1 MSASLQ
7 LDRDHATNP
16 LDILEQII
24 ASNEWAF
31 ERRSDG
37 EMAAEAPGKWCD
49 YGLHF
54 SWSHEI
60 SAMAFTCAFDLKVPA
75 ESRDKLYEL
84 LALANDRLWIGHFGI
99 EAEDGVPALELF
111 RTHKVD
117 VVLLDVMMIEL
128 DGFAVCSTIRGMPN
142 GEHIPIMMMTGL
154 DDTVSINTAY
164 DAGATDFVTK
174 PINYGVLTHRVRYML
189 RAARIADELR
199 RSEARLRLVTW
210 PSPSRISARIA
221 VGAV

>member
-7 LDRDHATNP
+7 FERDRSANP

-24 ASNEWAF
+24 AANEWAF

-60 SAMAFTCAFDLKVPA
+60 SAMSFTCAFDLKVPA
-75 ESRDKLYEL
+75 ERREKLYEL

-99 EAEDGVPALELF
+99 EAEDGVPVF
-111 RTHKVD
+111 RHS
-117 VVLLDVMMIEL
+117 VLL
-128 DGFAVCSTIRGMPN
+128 RG
-142 GEHIPIMMMTGL
+142 
-154 DDTVSINTAY
+154 
-164 DAGATDFVTK
+164 
-174 PINYGVLTHRVRYML
+174 
-189 RAARIADELR
+189 
-199 RSEARLRLVTW
+199 
-210 PSPSRISARIA
+210 SPSASAESLEDMVDIA
-221 VGAV
+221 ITECERFFPAFQFVLWGGKSPADALAAAMLDCVGEA

>member
-7 LDRDHATNP
+7 FERERSSNP

-24 ASNEWAF
+24 AANEWAF

-60 SAMAFTCAFDLKVPA
+60 SAMAFTCAFDMKVPA
-75 ESRDKLYEL
+75 EARDKLYEL

-99 EAEDGVPALELF
+99 EVEDGVPVF
-111 RTHKVD
+111 RHS
-117 VVLLDVMMIEL
+117 VLL
-128 DGFAVCSTIRGMPN
+128 RG
-142 GEHIPIMMMTGL
+142 
-154 DDTVSINTAY
+154 
-164 DAGATDFVTK
+164 
-174 PINYGVLTHRVRYML
+174 
-189 RAARIADELR
+189 
-199 RSEARLRLVTW
+199 
-210 PSPSRISARIA
+210 SPSASAESLEDMVDIA
-221 VGAV
+221 ITECERFFPAFQFVLWGGKAPAEALAASMLDCVGEA

>member
-7 LDRDHATNP
+7 LDRERSSNP

-24 ASNEWAF
+24 AANEWAF

-75 ESRDKLYEL
+75 DRRDKLYEL

-99 EAEDGVPALELF
+99 EMEDGVPVF
-111 RTHKVD
+111 RHS
-117 VVLLDVMMIEL
+117 VLL
-128 DGFAVCSTIRGMPN
+128 RG
-142 GEHIPIMMMTGL
+142 
-154 DDTVSINTAY
+154 
-164 DAGATDFVTK
+164 
-174 PINYGVLTHRVRYML
+174 
-189 RAARIADELR
+189 
-199 RSEARLRLVTW
+199 
-210 PSPSRISARIA
+210 SPSASAESLEDMVDIA
-221 VGAV
+221 ITECERFFPAFQFVLWGGKAPAEALAASMLDCVGEA

>member
-7 LDRDHATNP
+7 LDRDRATNP

-60 SAMAFTCAFDLKVPA
+60 SAMAFTCAFDMKVPA
-75 ESRDKLYEL
+75 EARDKLYEL

-99 EAEDGVPALELF
+99 ESEDGVPVF
-111 RTHKVD
+111 RHS
-117 VVLLDVMMIEL
+117 VLLRGAQGASAESLEDMVDIAITECERFFPAFQFVLWGGKAPAEALAASML
-128 DGFAVCSTIRGMPN
+128 DCV
-142 GEHIPIMMMTGL
+142 GE
-154 DDTVSINTAY
+154 A
-164 DAGATDFVTK
+164 
-174 PINYGVLTHRVRYML
+174 
-189 RAARIADELR
+189 
-199 RSEARLRLVTW
+199 
-210 PSPSRISARIA
+210 
-221 VGAV
+221 

>member
-7 LDRDHATNP
+7 LDRDRSSNP

-24 ASNEWAF
+24 AANEWAF

-75 ESRDKLYEL
+75 ERREKLYEL

-99 EAEDGVPALELF
+99 EADDGVPVF
-111 RTHKVD
+111 RHS
-117 VVLLDVMMIEL
+117 VLL
-128 DGFAVCSTIRGMPN
+128 RG
-142 GEHIPIMMMTGL
+142 
-154 DDTVSINTAY
+154 
-164 DAGATDFVTK
+164 
-174 PINYGVLTHRVRYML
+174 
-189 RAARIADELR
+189 
-199 RSEARLRLVTW
+199 
-210 PSPSRISARIA
+210 SPSASAESLEDMVDIA
-221 VGAV
+221 IAECERFFPAFQFVLWGGKAPADALAASMLDCVGEA